1 MSRIADPQYLHPE
14 MQERSFALDDVLER
28 EGIPLRRY
36 ETARS
41 PWRQAQLYARGRAS
55 GSNEPKVTKARAW
68 QSNHQFGLAEDR
80 VFLVGGRWTWEEPEA
95 GMWERYHA
103 CARAC
108 DLLPLS
114 FEKPHVELAWN
125 LTTLRKGGFPGGWEG
140 SAWAT
145 LFEDWAERWGTAERL
160 ESGLWHPG
168 APPLPDLDRPPL
180 GPEAA

>member
-1 MSRIADPQYLHPE
+1 MSRITDPRFLHPA
-14 MQERSFALDDVLER
+14 MLERDQALEGVLER

-41 PWRQAQLYARGRAS
+41 PWRQALLFARGRAS
-55 GSNEPKVTKARAW
+55 GNNEPKVTKAKAW
-68 QSNHQFGLAEDR
+68 QSNHQFGMAVDR
-80 VFLVGGRWTWEEPEA
+80 VFWVDGAWTWEEPEA
-95 GMWERYHA
+95 GMWDRYHA
-103 CARAC
+103 CARTC

-125 LTTLRKGGFPGGWEG
+125 LGALRKGHFPNGWEG
-140 SAWAT
+140 SAWHA
-145 LFEDWAERWGTAERL
+145 LYEEWAEKWGAAERL